1 MGVSVQNGVWV
12 ATYPY
17 EQRNVPKEAGFWW
30 HGGGCKDTCIGCKNG
45 LRLKVWWTPKSECAA
60 RLLSQC
66 DQEAKDLLAGHIN
79 TIKASKATD
88 ADIEIPVP
96 AGLAYRPYQK
106 GGIAYAMEHPN
117 TLIGDEMG
125 LGKTI
130 QALGAINASPDVKSV
145 LCVVPASLRFN
156 WDRESK
162 KWLVREFNIF
172 VVEETKD
179 VIPETATMVIVNYEL
194 IRGKRIDDPNGAMA
208 PNGKKLRII
217 QGSPIHAQLMA
228 RTWDMLVVD
237 ECHRL
242 KDPKSLQAIAVLG
255 STGNKKKGEPPVRGL
270 KDHSGRNIFMTGTP
284 FLNRPV
290 EMHPILAALAPT
302 EFGNFFVFAKR
313 YCQAHQDERGHWDF
327 TGSSNLGELQE
338 RLRST
343 IMVRR
348 LKKDVLTELPPKR
361 RQVVLLPADGAAK
374 AVAAEAKA
382 WAMHEERLAALRSEA
397 DYAHASGDQA
407 AYKAAVEALK
417 AAGRTGF
424 EEIAKERRNV
434 AIAKLPKVIEHIE
447 DAFEQGIG
455 KIVLF
460 VHHHDVGNGIM
471 AHFGDIAVKLTGEV
485 TSNKDRQEAV
495 DRFQTDPSVKLFV
508 GSIGAAGVGHTLT
521 AASTVIFAELD
532 WVPANVN
539 QAEDRCHRIG
549 QNDQVLIQHLVL
561 NGSLDA
567 RMATLLVEKQD
578 IADKALDA
586 STEIDVPVSTQPAR
600 RPGHY
605 PEASP
610 VKRAAAHEAMRMLAG
625 MCDGAVTED
634 GSGFNKTD
642 TSVGHKLAA
651 AAELTDGQVWLATSL
666 ARKYRRQLP
675 DATLIGCGLDP
686 F

>member
-1 MGVSVQNGVWV
+1 
-12 ATYPY
+12 
-17 EQRNVPKEAGFWW
+17 
-30 HGGGCKDTCIGCKNG
+30 
-45 LRLKVWWTPKSECAA
+45 
-60 RLLSQC
+60 
-66 DQEAKDLLAGHIN
+66 
-79 TIKASKATD
+79 
-88 ADIEIPVP
+88 
-96 AGLAYRPYQK
+96 
-106 GGIAYAMEHPN
+106 
-117 TLIGDEMG
+117 
-125 LGKTI
+125 
-130 QALGAINASPDVKSV
+130 
-145 LCVVPASLRFN
+145 
-156 WDRESK
+156 
-162 KWLVREFNIF
+162 
-172 VVEETKD
+172 
-179 VIPETATMVIVNYEL
+179 
-194 IRGKRIDDPNGAMA
+194 
-208 PNGKKLRII
+208 
-217 QGSPIHAQLMA
+217 
-228 RTWDMLVVD
+228 
-237 ECHRL
+237 
-242 KDPKSLQAIAVLG
+242 
-255 STGNKKKGEPPVRGL
+255 
-270 KDHSGRNIFMTGTP
+270 
-284 FLNRPV
+284 
-290 EMHPILAALAPT
+290 MHPILAALAPT

-361 RQVVLLPADGAAK
+361 RQVVLLPTDGAAK

-382 WAMHEERLAALRSEA
+382 WAMHEERLATLRSEA
-397 DYAHASGDQA
+397 DYAHASGDTV

-424 EEIAKERRNV
+424 DEIAKERRNV

-460 VHHHDVGNGIM
+460 GHHHDVCNGIT
-471 AHFGDIAVKLTGEV
+471 AHFGAAAVKLTGEV

-495 DRFQTDPSVKLFV
+495 DRFQNDPTVKLFV

-578 IADKALDA
+578 IADKALDS
-586 STEIDVPVSTQPAR
+586 STEIDVPVSTQPTR

-610 VKRAAAHEAMRMLAG
+610 VKRAAAHQAMRMLAG

-634 GSGFNKTD
+634 GAGFNKTD

-675 DATLIGCGLDP
+675 DAVLVGCGLDP